1 MLSRNVPNCWSI
13 TQAKCEVSIETGRGV
28 SDQWCASIAAAS
40 SNGEPRGHRS
50 GRRYGPAQSSR
61 HHWPQPLRDQQSEAG
76 PGLASPLDTSVTT
89 VKLCVSTKH
98 PPSLPPPDTGS
109 GQDGAAYWRAVSA
122 ARARARPPPD
132 PVSAISIYL
141 CVFTPGNIHRV
152 YLGYWTSLHSLTS
165 QHHQHQEYF
174 LLKLHF
180 SNHLQIQ
187 QTNKIDICCRLDI
200 SADYRSPLR

>member
-1 MLSRNVPNCWSI
+1 MLNRNVPNCWSI

-89 VKLCVSTKH
+89 VKLCISTKH

-152 YLGYWTSLHSLTS
+152 YLGYWTSLHSLTTS
-165 QHHQHQEYF
+165 PTPAMLFTKTTFFESLANKF
-174 LLKLHF
+174 NKLM
-180 SNHLQIQ
+180 
-187 QTNKIDICCRLDI
+187 K
-200 SADYRSPLR
+200 

>member
-1 MLSRNVPNCWSI
+1 MSPTAGLSPKLN
-13 TQAKCEVSIETGRGV
+13 AKYRLKLAAVCRTNGAPVLRRRPPMGSRVVIAVAAGTVQPSPAATTGHNLSG
-28 SDQWCASIAAAS
+28 I
-40 SNGEPRGHRS
+40 NNPR
-50 GRRYGPAQSSR
+50 P
-61 HHWPQPLRDQQSEAG
+61 G

-109 GQDGAAYWRAVSA
+109 GQVGAAYWRAVSA

-165 QHHQHQEYF
+165 QLHQHQQCF

-180 SNHLQIQ
+180 SNHLQINS
-187 QTNKIDICCRLDI
+187 TN
-200 SADYRSPLR
+200 